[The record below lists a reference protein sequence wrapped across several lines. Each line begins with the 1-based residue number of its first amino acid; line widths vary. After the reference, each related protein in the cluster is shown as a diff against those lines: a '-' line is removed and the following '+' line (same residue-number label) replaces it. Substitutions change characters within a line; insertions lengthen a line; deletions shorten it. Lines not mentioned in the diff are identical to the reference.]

1 MSIHHQRCSSR
12 THGMYNNTKK
22 NGATIAMSGSELPGI
37 TDVLDEIRK
46 QVRVVLWFEGLTLPF
61 LVQKSCQVRCQLV
74 WLSSSVFTWKLMV
87 NPNPPYI
94 GHFGNM
100 FVTLQ
105 TSKEKTVPDLFSLRH
120 SYKYI
125 YILKQTPSFFSM
137 NVYPPSSWPFLMWY
151 PVSLHRISYMNFNL
165 NWMRPPSPCIVDHR
179 CVLPRWLLDV
189 SVTSLLSQSF
199 SCLMKPHMEMIRDLI
214 RIFNPSV
221 YNMIVYNL
229 GEAWA
234 IWSEN
239 PPNNSLHVR
248 LVKPSQFST
257 CSWKKLNLY
266 INSGFSFL
274 AILAIKY
281 IPPQKSRYNPSI
293 RLCQLCRC
301 LRRLQPTG
309 IRSSRLSRA
318 VSEVRKMRH
327 PGGLY
332 LMI

>member
-1 MSIHHQRCSSR
+1 MFI
-12 THGMYNNTKK
+12 
-22 NGATIAMSGSELPGI
+22 L
-37 TDVLDEIRK
+37 
-46 QVRVVLWFEGLTLPF
+46 QV
-61 LVQKSCQVRCQLV
+61 
-74 WLSSSVFTWKLMV
+74 
-87 NPNPPYI
+87 
-94 GHFGNM
+94 
-100 FVTLQ
+100 
-105 TSKEKTVPDLFSLRH
+105 
-120 SYKYI
+120 
-125 YILKQTPSFFSM
+125 
-137 NVYPPSSWPFLMWY
+137 
-151 PVSLHRISYMNFNL
+151 
-165 NWMRPPSPCIVDHR
+165 VDHVWCGILCLCIESLTTWNSIWIGCIHPPPASLIIVACYQDGYLTFRWHR
-179 CVLPRWLLDV
+179 CWVNRLAASWNHIL
-189 SVTSLLSQSF
+189 
-199 SCLMKPHMEMIRDLI
+199 MEMIRDLI